1 MTDTAGRYFFENDN
15 EAERLELAATGL
27 ENIISCEADGPV
39 YEYFRTGA
47 GLLLKLA
54 ECLKNADRECRVIEG
69 YLSSVSV
76 SYEETV
82 FSKELARKAF
92 GPEAAG
98 LMAAAAAEIAP
109 AEQAVRNCDTDGLL
123 IRMELWLL
131 LYGDASEAPEES
143 TGSIKQDLYFYTS
156 DYFETE
162 CCKRAEYLSGFCE
175 NMRYP
180 DGSLFDIVRGGDF
193 YGIERFREEHETD
206 IMLIADG
213 HLGTRYLECFEEA
226 LKIHAPGDGAID
238 MYSSWTGARVRKEN
252 EFIDKLFTEAMVR
265 IENYGNKRR

>member
-1 MTDTAGRYFFENDN
+1 MTDTAGRFFFENDN
-15 EAERLELAATGL
+15 EAERLELAVTGL
-27 ENIISCEADGPV
+27 ENIISCEADGLS
-39 YEYFRTGA
+39 YDYFRTGA

-54 ECLKNADRECRVIEG
+54 ECLKIADRECRVIEG
-69 YLSSVSV
+69 YLSSVS
-76 SYEETV
+76 YEESI
-82 FSKELARKAF
+82 FSRELACKAF
-92 GPEAAG
+92 GPETAG

-109 AEQAVRNCDTDGLL
+109 AERAVRNSDTDGLL

-131 LYGDASEAPEES
+131 LYGDAAEAPEES
-143 TGSIKQDLYFYTS
+143 KPSVKQDLYFYTS

-193 YGIERFREEHETD
+193 YGIDRFREEHESD

-213 HLGTRYLECFEEA
+213 HLGTRYLECLEEA
-226 LKIHAPGDGAID
+226 LKKHAPGDGALN
-238 MYSSWTGARVRKEN
+238 MYSSWTGVRVRKDN
-252 EFIDKLFTEAMVR
+252 EFIDKLFTEAMVK

>member
-1 MTDTAGRYFFENDN
+1 MTDTAGRFFFENDN

-27 ENIISCEADGPV
+27 ENIISCEEEDLS
-39 YEYFRTGA
+39 YDYFRTGA

-54 ECLKNADRECRVIEG
+54 ECLKNADRECHVIEG
-69 YLSSVSV
+69 YLSSVS
-76 SYEETV
+76 YEKTV
-82 FSKELARKAF
+82 FSKELALQAF
-92 GPEAAG
+92 GPEVAG

-109 AEQAVRNCDTDGLL
+109 AEQAVRNSDTDGLL

-131 LYGDASEAPEES
+131 LYGDVSGDPEES
-143 TGSIKQDLYFYTS
+143 TGAIKQDLYFYTS

-162 CCKRAEYLSGFCE
+162 CCKRAGYLSGFCE

-213 HLGTRYLECFEEA
+213 HLGTRYLECLEEA
-226 LKIHAPGDGAID
+226 LKKHAPGDGALN
-238 MYSSWTGARVRKEN
+238 MYSSWTGVRVRKEN
-252 EFIDKLFTEAMVR
+252 EFIDKLFNEAMVR